1 LSVLYL
7 DHHAA
12 TPLCAAARDAMDA
25 ARELSWANPSSVH
38 AAGRAARALL
48 EGARRQVAAAIRAA
62 PADVVLTSG
71 GSEACNLGVRGLPAL
86 QGGHVVSTE
95 IEHPAVLRALESS
108 LEVGP
113 SAITRL
119 AVPDGVAPSPAQLQ
133 QALRP
138 ETRLC
143 AMQWVNHETG
153 AVLPIEVYAEVCRAA
168 GVPLFVD
175 ATQAAGKLAI
185 DVEALGADL
194 VAIASHKLGGPA
206 GAGALWVRRG
216 LALRSLIAGGGQER
230 GRRAGSPDVVS
241 IVGFGAACEALPARI
256 DAQPRLAALRD
267 RVEAE
272 LRRLQAV
279 INGAGGER
287 VGTVTNASFKGW
299 SGAELCAALDIEGVC
314 VASGAACSSGLSEP
328 SPVLLAMYP
337 GAEGWRA
344 GAAIRISFG
353 PETIE
358 NTIEIAMDSLRHV
371 VSRATRTAI

>member
-1 LSVLYL
+1 MLYL

-12 TPLCAAARDAMDA
+12 TPLCAAARAAMDA
-25 ARELSWANPSSVH
+25 AGELGWANPSSVH

-48 EGARRQVAAAIRAA
+48 EGARRQVAAALGAA
-62 PADVVLTSG
+62 PADMVLTSG
-71 GSEACNLGVRGLPAL
+71 GSEACNLGVRGLSDLRA
-86 QGGHVVSTE
+86 GHVVSTE
-95 IEHPAVLRALESS
+95 IEHPAVLRALDALSERS
-108 LEVGP
+108 P
-113 SAITRL
+113 IAITRL
-119 AVPDGVAPSPAQLQ
+119 AVPDGVAPSPAELQ

-143 AMQWVNHETG
+143 AIQWVNHETG
-153 AVLPIEVYAEVCRAA
+153 TWLPIEQYAEVCRAT

-175 ATQAAGKLAI
+175 ATQAAGKFAI

-230 GRRAGSPDVVS
+230 GRRAGSPDVAS

-267 RVEAE
+267 RTEVE
-272 LRRLQAV
+272 LRRLHAV

-287 VGTVTNASFKGW
+287 VGTVTNASFQGW
-299 SGAELCAALDIEGVC
+299 SGAELCAALDVEGVC

-328 SPVLLAMYP
+328 SPVLRAMYP

-344 GAAIRISFG
+344 AAALRLSFG
-353 PETIE
+353 PETTE
-358 NTIEIAMDSLRHV
+358 STIEIAMESIRGV
-371 VSRATRTAI
+371 VSRAARPAI